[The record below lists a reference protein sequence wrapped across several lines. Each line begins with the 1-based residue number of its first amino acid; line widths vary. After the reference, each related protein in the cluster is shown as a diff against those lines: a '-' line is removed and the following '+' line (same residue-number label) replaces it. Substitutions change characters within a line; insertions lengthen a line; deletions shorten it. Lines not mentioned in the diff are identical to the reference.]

1 MLNAEKP
8 FDRLVEVMTKLR
20 APGGCPWDAEQTHES
35 LLRYL
40 IEETYE
46 VADTI
51 ESGDMDELKDEL
63 GDVLLQ
69 VVFHAEIER
78 EAGGFDIDD
87 VANSIVEKLIRR
99 HPHVFADAVADT
111 PEEVENRWEK
121 IKAEEKKAKG
131 EKGGVLSGIPKHMPG
146 LIKAQRLTEKAGKVG
161 FDWPD
166 TGGVLAKLREEFTEL
181 EQAVESGDEAGV
193 KEEFGDLL
201 FVMANLARHF
211 DLDAEAALQQTN
223 KKFISRFEFVERRL
237 AEQGKCPTDSSLDE
251 MDALWNEAKRE
262 ERDGKPRP

>member
-8 FDRLVEVMTKLR
+8 FDRLVEVMTRLR

-51 ESGDMDELKDEL
+51 ESGNVDELKDEL

-78 EAGGFDIDD
+78 EAGRFTIDD
-87 VANSIVEKLIRR
+87 VATSIVDKLIRR
-99 HPHVFADAVADT
+99 HPHVFGDAVADT
-111 PEEVENRWEK
+111 PAEVENRWEK

-131 EKGGVLSGIPKHMPG
+131 EKGGVLSGIPKHLPG
-146 LIKAQRLTEKAGKVG
+146 LLKAQRLTEKAGKVG

-166 TGGVLAKLREEFTEL
+166 TGGVLAKLREEMDEV
-181 EQAVESGDEAGV
+181 EQAVDSGDREAV

-201 FVMANLARHF
+201 FVLANLARHL

-223 KKFISRFEFVERRL
+223 KKFVNRFEFVEARL
-237 AEQGKCPTDSSLDE
+237 AEQGQCPTDTSLED
-251 MDALWNEAKRE
+251 MDALWNEAKRA
-262 ERDGKPRP
+262 ERNEAG